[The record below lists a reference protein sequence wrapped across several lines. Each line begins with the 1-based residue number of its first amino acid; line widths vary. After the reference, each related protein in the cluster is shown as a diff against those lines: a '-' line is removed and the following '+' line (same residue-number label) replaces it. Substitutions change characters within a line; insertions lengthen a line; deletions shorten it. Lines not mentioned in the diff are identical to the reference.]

1 MEAVNTDV
9 AYSPQVQRLAELS
22 MFIQRHFLVHVTKK
36 VTVNKISVP
45 QFTLLGFLSIN
56 EFLNMGKLA
65 ALMGHTTPATT
76 GLVDRLAQAGLVE
89 RFATPDDRRQVLVRI
104 TPQGIA
110 LVGEFK
116 LDIARAMDEVM
127 QTLST
132 EDQEA
137 WSRIYNSIYQFCAR
151 KQSKR

>member
-1 MEAVNTDV
+1 
-9 AYSPQVQRLAELS
+9 

>member
-1 MEAVNTDV
+1 
-9 AYSPQVQRLAELS
+9 

-76 GLVDRLAQAGLVE
+76 GLIDRLAQAGLVE

-132 EDQEA
+132 EDQAA